1 MAVILAPLPVADS
14 SNPAV
19 SSSTTH
25 TWAAAEAGAE
35 GGEEEE
41 EGDSEATTTPGATTR
56 RVSAVRVCTSF
67 QRSYDSS
74 SNNSS
79 AVAELTTIPTY
90 RYIDEGVR

>member
-19 SSSTTH
+19 LSSTTH
-25 TWAAAEAGAE
+25 TREVAEAGAE
-35 GGEEEE
+35 GEEEE
-41 EGDSEATTTPGATTR
+41 EDSEATTTPGATTR

-90 RYIDEGVR
+90 RSIDEGVR